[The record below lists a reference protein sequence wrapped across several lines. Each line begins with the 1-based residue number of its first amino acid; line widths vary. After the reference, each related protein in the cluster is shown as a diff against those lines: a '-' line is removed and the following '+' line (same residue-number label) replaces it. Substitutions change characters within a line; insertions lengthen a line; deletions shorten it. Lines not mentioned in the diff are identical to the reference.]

1 MRGFLAVLMMLELLG
16 PEAAA
21 QSPDV
26 PDMSQVAIQQ
36 VNARGSGCAADTVSV
51 NLSPD
56 GEAMTLIFD
65 DYSVEG
71 GASEDRLGKT
81 KKDCNIQMRIATP
94 PGWTFSILSLT
105 LRGYAD
111 LDPGV
116 NGIQSAKYRLG
127 RKGRDAELS
136 RLKLAG
142 EYRDNYEQSFDLP
155 LASAN
160 WADCGGSSQTLNLA
174 TSIAVKGERR
184 ANGAGVMTVDS
195 LDGEMNQ
202 EYGIMWRRCDEKV
215 KFVAATCRAQFD
227 DGRGRKRLR
236 GREIMSHGRGR
247 SAAEAMAK
255 ARQKIDQ
262 KCQKRSG
269 RNGGTCVIP
278 DNACRVL

>member
-1 MRGFLAVLMMLELLG
+1 MRGILAVLVMLELLG

-21 QSPDV
+21 QSADV
-26 PDMSQVAIQQ
+26 PDMRQVAIQK
-36 VNARGSGCAADTVSV
+36 VDARGSGCAAGTVSA

-71 GASEDRLGKT
+71 TANEDRLGKT

-116 NGIQSAKYRLG
+116 NGTQSAKYRLG
-127 RKGRDAELS
+127 RNRRDTELS
-136 RLKLAG
+136 KLKLTG

-155 LASAN
+155 VASAN
-160 WADCGGSSQTLNLA
+160 WSDCSGTAQTLDLA
-174 TSIAVKGERR
+174 TSISVRGERR
-184 ANGAGVMTVDS
+184 ATGGGVMTVDS

-202 EYGIMWRRCDEKV
+202 EYGIVWRRCDDKT

-227 DGRGRKRLR
+227 DGRGRNRRR
-236 GREIMSHGRGR
+236 GRDIMTHGRGR
-247 SAAEAMAK
+247 TAAEAMAK

-269 RNGGTCVIP
+269 RHGGSCVVP
-278 DNACRVL
+278 LNACRVL